1 MLVRKIEKGSFIT
14 IRQSKWNLVNGE
26 GHAVEVKETPPR
38 DPATQCRQV
47 VDLGTPTIGAVLYVI
62 Y

>member
-26 GHAVEVKETPPR
+26 GHAVEVKETPP
-38 DPATQCRQV
+38 
-47 VDLGTPTIGAVLYVI
+47 GTPQLNAGK
-62 Y
+62 